1 MNLPNKLTMLRMILI
16 PVMIV
21 FYLLLDQIGTMT
33 FIIMGIIFV
42 LASFTDYLDGY
53 IARKRNIVTTFGKFM
68 DPLADKLLVMT
79 ALLILA
85 DIHAKGLVVGLWMPF
100 WAPII
105 ILARE
110 FIVTSVRLVAVG
122 EGNIIAASKLG
133 KAKTA
138 LTMVSIIWYLFLVP
152 LDLSL
157 IISSI
162 GVVLMAGSV
171 ALTLYSGFDYVW
183 KNRKIIFASR

>member
-16 PVMIV
+16 PVMITV
-21 FYLLLDQIGTMT
+21 YLFIEPIGLSSYW
-33 FIIMGIIFV
+33 IMGIIFV
-42 LASFTDYLDGY
+42 VASFTDYLDGA

-79 ALLILA
+79 ALLILS
-85 DIHAKGLVVGLWMPF
+85 DIAAKGLLDTIWMPF
-100 WAPII
+100 WVPLI

-122 EGNIIAASKLG
+122 EGTILAASKLG

-138 LTMVSIIWYLFLVP
+138 LTMVAIIWYLFLLPYNIAVIVNVIGWI
-152 LDLSL
+152 LMLLSV
-157 IISSI
+157 
-162 GVVLMAGSV
+162 GM
-171 ALTLYSGFDYVW
+171 TLLSGFDYVW
-183 KNRKIIFASR
+183 KNRKIIFSSR